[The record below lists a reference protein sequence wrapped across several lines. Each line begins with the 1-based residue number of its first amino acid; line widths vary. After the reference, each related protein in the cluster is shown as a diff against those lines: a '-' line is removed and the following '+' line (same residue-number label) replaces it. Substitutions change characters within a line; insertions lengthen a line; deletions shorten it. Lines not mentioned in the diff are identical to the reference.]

1 MSEMSP
7 IEEVAAALI
16 ETYGSPEPEKG
27 DKEPLDG
34 LILTILSQNTS
45 DRNRDAAFGRLK
57 AAYPR
62 LEGRSER
69 RGPNRWRRRS
79 VSEAWRTS
87 RRKKSS
93 SCSNNW
99 TAKETALT
107 LKGLCDLTNEEAE
120 RYLLS
125 IDGVGQKDGQVR
137 PSVRSRPD
145 RPFPWIRTYS
155 RIAKRLG
162 WIPDKCSADRAH
174 DLLGEI
180 IPRELMYGL
189 HINLIRLGRALC
201 RPRNPDCDKC
211 PLSDR
216 CAFGRYIST
225 AKAGDQKKETRHRQV
240 Q

>member
-57 AAYPR
+57 AAYP
-62 LEGRSER
+62 
-69 RGPNRWRRRS
+69 
-79 VSEAWRTS
+79 AWRDVLNAGTES
-87 RRKKSS
+87 LEETIRVGGLANVKAKKIVKLLEQLDGEG
-93 SCSNNW
+93 NG
-99 TAKETALT
+99 LT

-125 IDGVGQKDGQVR
+125 IDGVGKKTAKCVLLFDL
-137 PSVRSRPD
+137 D
-145 RPFPWIRTYS
+145 RTAFPVDTHIL
-155 RIAKRLG
+155 RIAKRLE

-180 IPRELMYGL
+180 IPPELMYGL